1 MRGMSMSGSGMGSPL
16 SRKMLPLNSWHAQ
29 PSPAQHIPGGPT
41 HGCVR
46 GLPCSALRSLLQA
59 RS

>member
-1 MRGMSMSGSGMGSPL
+1 MRGKSRSSSGMRPPL
-16 SRKMLPLNSWHAQ
+16 NSTLLPLNSWHAQ
-29 PSPAQHIPGGPT
+29 HSPAQHRPGGTT